1 MAIQKIVSS
10 SFHHKNHF
18 KIQKKSKKTLY
29 VTLFLTLFFALME
42 LFGGLFSN
50 SLSLVGDSFH
60 MFSDVLALGA
70 SMVAIYFET
79 KKPTEKFTYGFLRL
93 EVIVA
98 FLNGIVLIFIATGM
112 IYESVIRFFHP
123 REIDFGSMFFIAL
136 IGLIFNIVITW
147 ILFSSTKKENNIN
160 IKSAMLHFLGDLLNS
175 VGVIISSIIIYFTD
189 FVYIDII
196 MSIIISVIVFIGGYR
211 IAKEAFFIL
220 MEAVPSEVSL
230 EILKNEILSID
241 GIENIHELH
250 VWKNDNEEISLTA
263 HILLN
268 NYERYNNYR
277 IVNEIKEKLSAHNIL
292 HMTIQIE
299 NTGINIHH
307 SE

>member
-1 MAIQKIVSS
+1 MTVQKMVSG
-10 SFHHKNHF
+10 SFHHRNHF

-70 SMVAIYFET
+70 SMVAIYFEA

-93 EVIVA
+93 EVVVA
-98 FLNGIVLIFIATGM
+98 FLNGIVLMLIAAGM
-112 IYESVIRFFHP
+112 IYESVIRFFNP
-123 REIDFGSMFFIAL
+123 KEIDFGSMFFIAL
-136 IGLIFNIVITW
+136 TGLIFNIVITW

-175 VGVIISSIIIYFTD
+175 VGVVISSIIIYFTN

-196 MSIIISVIVFIGGYR
+196 MSVVISVIIFTGGYK
-211 IAKEAFFIL
+211 ISKEAFFIL
-220 MEAVPSEVSL
+220 MEAVPSEINLSAL
-230 EILKNEILSID
+230 RNELLNID
-241 GIENIHELH
+241 GIKNIHELH
-250 VWKNDNEEISLTA
+250 VWKNDNEEISFTA
-263 HILLN
+263 HILLD
-268 NYERYNNYR
+268 NYEKHNNYR
-277 IVNEIKEKLSAHNIL
+277 IINEIKEKLAVHDIF
-292 HMTIQIE
+292 HMTVQIE
-299 NTGINIHH
+299 NTGINVH
-307 SE
+307 

>member
-1 MAIQKIVSS
+1 MTVQEMVSG
-10 SFHHKNHF
+10 SFHHRNHF

-70 SMVAIYFET
+70 SMVAIYFEA

-93 EVIVA
+93 EVVVA
-98 FLNGIVLIFIATGM
+98 FLNGIVLMLISVGM
-112 IYESVIRFFHP
+112 IYESVIRFFNP
-123 REIDFGSMFFIAL
+123 KEIDFGSMFFISL
-136 IGLIFNIVITW
+136 VGLIFNIVITW

-175 VGVIISSIIIYFTD
+175 VGVIISSIIIYFTN

-196 MSIIISVIVFIGGYR
+196 MSVVISVIIFTGGYK
-211 IAKEAFFIL
+211 ISKEAFFIL
-220 MEAVPSEVSL
+220 MEAVPSEIDL
-230 EILKNEILSID
+230 NTLRNELLNID
-241 GIENIHELH
+241 GIKNIHELH
-250 VWKNDNEEISLTA
+250 VWKNDNEEISFTA
-263 HILLN
+263 HILLD
-268 NYERYNNYR
+268 NYEKHNNYR
-277 IVNEIKEKLSAHNIL
+277 IINEIKEKLAVYDIF
-292 HMTIQIE
+292 HMTVQIE
-299 NTGINIHH
+299 NTGINVH
-307 SE
+307 

>member
-1 MAIQKIVSS
+1 MTVQEMVNG
-10 SFHHKNHF
+10 SFHHRNHF

-70 SMVAIYFET
+70 SMVAIYFEA

-93 EVIVA
+93 EVVVA
-98 FLNGIVLIFIATGM
+98 FLNGIVLMLIAVGM
-112 IYESVIRFFHP
+112 IYESVIRFFNP

-147 ILFSSTKKENNIN
+147 ILFSSTKKESNIN

-175 VGVIISSIIIYFTD
+175 VGVIISSIIIYFTN

-196 MSIIISVIVFIGGYR
+196 MSVVISVIIFIGGYK
-211 IAKEAFFIL
+211 ISKEAFFIL
-220 MEAVPSEVSL
+220 MEAVPSEIYL
-230 EILKNEILSID
+230 NTLRNELLNID
-241 GIENIHELH
+241 GIKNIHELH
-250 VWKNDNEEISLTA
+250 VWKNDNEEISFTA
-263 HILLN
+263 HILLD
-268 NYERYNNYR
+268 NYEKHNNYR
-277 IVNEIKEKLSAHNIL
+277 IINEIKEKLTVYDIF
-292 HMTIQIE
+292 HMTVQIE
-299 NTGINIHH
+299 NTGINIH
-307 SE
+307 

>member
-1 MAIQKIVSS
+1 MTVQEMVGS
-10 SFHHKNHF
+10 SFHHRNHF

-70 SMVAIYFET
+70 SMVAIYFEA

-93 EVIVA
+93 EVVVA
-98 FLNGIVLIFIATGM
+98 FLNGIVLMLIAAGM
-112 IYESVIRFFHP
+112 IYESVIRFFNP
-123 REIDFGSMFFIAL
+123 RKIDFGSMFFIAL
-136 IGLIFNIVITW
+136 VGLIFNIVITW

-175 VGVIISSIIIYFTD
+175 VGVIISSIIIYFTN

-196 MSIIISVIVFIGGYR
+196 MSVVISVIIFIGGYK
-211 IAKEAFFIL
+211 ISKEAFFIL
-220 MEAVPSEVSL
+220 MEAVPSEVDL
-230 EILKNEILSID
+230 NMLRNELLNID
-241 GIENIHELH
+241 GIKNIHELH
-250 VWKNDNEEISLTA
+250 VWKNDNEEISFTA
-263 HILLN
+263 HILLD
-268 NYERYNNYR
+268 NYEKHNNYR
-277 IVNEIKEKLSAHNIL
+277 IINEIKQKLAVYDIF
-292 HMTIQIE
+292 HMTVQIE
-299 NTGINIHH
+299 NTGINVH
-307 SE
+307 

>member
-1 MAIQKIVSS
+1 MTVQEMVGS
-10 SFHHKNHF
+10 SFHHRNHF

-70 SMVAIYFET
+70 SMVAIYFEA

-93 EVIVA
+93 EVVVA
-98 FLNGIVLIFIATGM
+98 FLNGIVLMLISVGM
-112 IYESVIRFFHP
+112 IYESVIRFFNP
-123 REIDFGSMFFIAL
+123 KEIDFGSMFFISL
-136 IGLIFNIVITW
+136 VGLIFNIVITW

-175 VGVIISSIIIYFTD
+175 VGVIISSIIIYFTN

-196 MSIIISVIVFIGGYR
+196 MSVVISVIIFTGGYK
-211 IAKEAFFIL
+211 ISKEAFFIL
-220 MEAVPSEVSL
+220 MEAVPSEVDL
-230 EILKNEILSID
+230 NTLRKELLNID
-241 GIENIHELH
+241 GIKNIHELH
-250 VWKNDNEEISLTA
+250 IWKNDNEEISFTA
-263 HILLN
+263 HILLD
-268 NYERYNNYR
+268 NYEKHNNYR
-277 IVNEIKEKLSAHNIL
+277 IINEIKEKLTVYDIF
-292 HMTIQIE
+292 HMTVQIE
-299 NTGINIHH
+299 NTGINVH
-307 SE
+307 

>member
-1 MAIQKIVSS
+1 MTVQEMVGS
-10 SFHHKNHF
+10 SFHHRNHF

-70 SMVAIYFET
+70 SMVAIYFEA

-93 EVIVA
+93 EVVVA
-98 FLNGIVLIFIATGM
+98 FLNGIVLMLIAVGM
-112 IYESVIRFFHP
+112 IYESVIRFFNP

-175 VGVIISSIIIYFTD
+175 VGVIISSIIIYFTN

-196 MSIIISVIVFIGGYR
+196 MSVVISVIIFTGGYK
-211 IAKEAFFIL
+211 ISKEAFFIL
-220 MEAVPSEVSL
+220 MEAVPSEVDL
-230 EILKNEILSID
+230 NMLRNELLNID
-241 GIENIHELH
+241 GIKNIHELH
-250 VWKNDNEEISLTA
+250 VWKNDNEEISFTA
-263 HILLN
+263 HILLD
-268 NYERYNNYR
+268 NYEKHNNYR
-277 IVNEIKEKLSAHNIL
+277 IINEIKKKLTVYDIF
-292 HMTIQIE
+292 HMTVQIE
-299 NTGINIHH
+299 NTGINIH
-307 SE
+307 

>member
-1 MAIQKIVSS
+1 MTVQKMVSG
-10 SFHHKNHF
+10 SFHHRNHF

-70 SMVAIYFET
+70 SMVAIYFEA

-93 EVIVA
+93 EVVVA
-98 FLNGIVLIFIATGM
+98 FLNGIILMLIAAGM
-112 IYESVIRFFHP
+112 IYESVIRFFNP

-175 VGVIISSIIIYFTD
+175 VGVVISSIIIYFTN
-189 FVYIDII
+189 FIYIDII
-196 MSIIISVIVFIGGYR
+196 MSVVISVIIFTGGYK
-211 IAKEAFFIL
+211 ISKEAFFIL
-220 MEAVPSEVSL
+220 MEAVPSEVDL
-230 EILKNEILSID
+230 NTLRNELLNID
-241 GIENIHELH
+241 GIKNIHELH
-250 VWKNDNEEISLTA
+250 VWKNDNEEISFTA
-263 HILLN
+263 HILLD
-268 NYERYNNYR
+268 NYEKHNNYR
-277 IVNEIKEKLSAHNIL
+277 IINEIKQKLAL
-292 HMTIQIE
+292 YDTFHMTVQIE
-299 NTGINIHH
+299 NTGINVH
-307 SE
+307 

>member
-1 MAIQKIVSS
+1 MTVQKMVSG
-10 SFHHKNHF
+10 SFHHRNHF

-70 SMVAIYFET
+70 SMVAIYFEA

-93 EVIVA
+93 EVVVA
-98 FLNGIVLIFIATGM
+98 FLNGIVLMLIAVGM
-112 IYESVIRFFHP
+112 IYESVIRFFNP

-175 VGVIISSIIIYFTD
+175 VGVIISSIIIYFTN

-196 MSIIISVIVFIGGYR
+196 MSVVISVIIFTGGYK
-211 IAKEAFFIL
+211 ISKEAFFIL
-220 MEAVPSEVSL
+220 MEAVPSEVDL
-230 EILKNEILSID
+230 NTLRNELLNID
-241 GIENIHELH
+241 GIKNIHELH
-250 VWKNDNEEISLTA
+250 IWKNDNEEISFTA
-263 HILLN
+263 HILLD
-268 NYERYNNYR
+268 NYEKHNNYR
-277 IVNEIKEKLSAHNIL
+277 IINEIKEKLTVYDIF
-292 HMTIQIE
+292 HMTVQIE
-299 NTGINIHH
+299 NTGINVH
-307 SE
+307 

>member
-1 MAIQKIVSS
+1 MTVQEMVSG
-10 SFHHKNHF
+10 SFHHRNHF

-70 SMVAIYFET
+70 SMVAIYFEA

-93 EVIVA
+93 EVVVA
-98 FLNGIVLIFIATGM
+98 FLNGIVLMLIAVGM
-112 IYESVIRFFHP
+112 IYESVIRFFNP

-196 MSIIISVIVFIGGYR
+196 MSVVISVIIFTGGYK
-211 IAKEAFFIL
+211 ISKEAFFIL
-220 MEAVPSEVSL
+220 MEAVPSEINL
-230 EILKNEILSID
+230 NTLRNELLNID
-241 GIENIHELH
+241 GIKNIHELH
-250 VWKNDNEEISLTA
+250 IWKNDNEEISFTA
-263 HILLN
+263 HILLD
-268 NYERYNNYR
+268 NYEKHNNYR
-277 IVNEIKEKLSAHNIL
+277 IINEIKQKLALYYIF
-292 HMTIQIE
+292 HMTVQIE
-299 NTGINIHH
+299 NTGINVH
-307 SE
+307 

>member
-1 MAIQKIVSS
+1 MTVQEMVGS
-10 SFHHKNHF
+10 SFHHRNHF

-70 SMVAIYFET
+70 SMVAIYFEA

-93 EVIVA
+93 EVVVA
-98 FLNGIVLIFIATGM
+98 FLNGIVLMLIAVGM
-112 IYESVIRFFHP
+112 IYESVIRFFNP

-175 VGVIISSIIIYFTD
+175 VGVIISSIIIYFTN

-196 MSIIISVIVFIGGYR
+196 MSVVISVIIFTGGYK
-211 IAKEAFFIL
+211 ISKEAFFIL
-220 MEAVPSEVSL
+220 MEAVPSEVDL
-230 EILKNEILSID
+230 NTLRKELLNID
-241 GIENIHELH
+241 GIKNIHELH
-250 VWKNDNEEISLTA
+250 VWKNDNEEISFTA
-263 HILLN
+263 HILLD
-268 NYERYNNYR
+268 NYEKHNNYR
-277 IVNEIKEKLSAHNIL
+277 IINEIKEKLTVYDIF
-292 HMTIQIE
+292 HMTVQIE
-299 NTGINIHH
+299 NTGINVH
-307 SE
+307 

>member
-1 MAIQKIVSS
+1 MTVQEMVGS
-10 SFHHKNHF
+10 SFHHRNHF

-70 SMVAIYFET
+70 SMVAIYFEA

-93 EVIVA
+93 EVVVA
-98 FLNGIVLIFIATGM
+98 FLNGIVLMLISVGM
-112 IYESVIRFFHP
+112 IYESVIRFFNP
-123 REIDFGSMFFIAL
+123 KEIDFGSMFFISL
-136 IGLIFNIVITW
+136 VGLIFNIVITW

-175 VGVIISSIIIYFTD
+175 VGVIISSIIIYFTN

-196 MSIIISVIVFIGGYR
+196 MSVVISVIIFTGGYK
-211 IAKEAFFIL
+211 ISKEAFFIL
-220 MEAVPSEVSL
+220 MEAVPSEVDL
-230 EILKNEILSID
+230 NLLRNELLNID
-241 GIENIHELH
+241 GIKNIHELH
-250 VWKNDNEEISLTA
+250 VWKNDNEEISFTA
-263 HILLN
+263 HILLD
-268 NYERYNNYR
+268 NYEKHNNYR
-277 IVNEIKEKLSAHNIL
+277 IINEIKEKLTVYDIF
-292 HMTIQIE
+292 HMTVQIE
-299 NTGINIHH
+299 NTGINVH
-307 SE
+307 

>member
-1 MAIQKIVSS
+1 MTVQEMVGS
-10 SFHHKNHF
+10 SFHHRNHF

-70 SMVAIYFET
+70 SMVAIYFEA

-93 EVIVA
+93 EVVVA
-98 FLNGIVLIFIATGM
+98 FLNGIVLMLIAVGM
-112 IYESVIRFFHP
+112 IYESVIRFFNP

-175 VGVIISSIIIYFTD
+175 VGVIISSIIIYFTN

-196 MSIIISVIVFIGGYR
+196 MSVVISVIIFIGGYK
-211 IAKEAFFIL
+211 ISKEAFFIL
-220 MEAVPSEVSL
+220 MEAVPSEVDL
-230 EILKNEILSID
+230 NMLRNELLNID
-241 GIENIHELH
+241 GIKNIHELH
-250 VWKNDNEEISLTA
+250 VWKNDNEEISFTA
-263 HILLN
+263 HILLD
-268 NYERYNNYR
+268 NYEKHNNYR
-277 IVNEIKEKLSAHNIL
+277 IINEIKKKLTVYDIF
-292 HMTIQIE
+292 HMTVQIE
-299 NTGINIHH
+299 NTGINIH
-307 SE
+307 

>member
-1 MAIQKIVSS
+1 MRVQEMVSG
-10 SFHHKNHF
+10 SFHHRNHF

-70 SMVAIYFET
+70 SMVAIYFEA

-93 EVIVA
+93 EVVVA
-98 FLNGIVLIFIATGM
+98 FLNGIVLMLISVGM
-112 IYESVIRFFHP
+112 IYESVIRFFNP

-175 VGVIISSIIIYFTD
+175 VGVIISSIIIYFTN

-196 MSIIISVIVFIGGYR
+196 MSVVISVIIFTGGYK
-211 IAKEAFFIL
+211 ISKEAFFIL
-220 MEAVPSEVSL
+220 MEAVPSEVDL
-230 EILKNEILSID
+230 NTLRNELLNID
-241 GIENIHELH
+241 GIKNIHELH
-250 VWKNDNEEISLTA
+250 IWKNDNEEISFTA
-263 HILLN
+263 HILLD
-268 NYERYNNYR
+268 NYEKHNNYR
-277 IVNEIKEKLSAHNIL
+277 IINEIKEKLTVYDIF
-292 HMTIQIE
+292 HMTVQIE
-299 NTGINIHH
+299 NTGINVH
-307 SE
+307 

>member
-1 MAIQKIVSS
+1 MTVQEMISGN
-10 SFHHKNHF
+10 FHHRNHF

-70 SMVAIYFET
+70 SMVAIYFEA

-93 EVIVA
+93 EVVVA
-98 FLNGIVLIFIATGM
+98 FLNGIILMLIAVGM
-112 IYESVIRFFHP
+112 IYESVIRFFNP

-175 VGVIISSIIIYFTD
+175 VGVIISSIVIYFTN

-196 MSIIISVIVFIGGYR
+196 MSVLISVIIFTGGYK
-211 IAKEAFFIL
+211 ISKEAFFIL
-220 MEAVPSEVSL
+220 MEAVPSEVDL
-230 EILKNEILSID
+230 NTLRKELLNID
-241 GIENIHELH
+241 GIKNIHELH
-250 VWKNDNEEISLTA
+250 VWKNDNEEISFTA
-263 HILLN
+263 HILLD
-268 NYERYNNYR
+268 NYEKHNNYR
-277 IVNEIKEKLSAHNIL
+277 IINEIKEKLTVYDIF
-292 HMTIQIE
+292 HMTVQIE
-299 NTGINIHH
+299 NTGINVH
-307 SE
+307 

>member
-1 MAIQKIVSS
+1 MRVQEMISGN
-10 SFHHKNHF
+10 FHHRNHF

-70 SMVAIYFET
+70 SMVAIYFEA

-93 EVIVA
+93 EVVVA
-98 FLNGIVLIFIATGM
+98 FLNGIVLMLIAVGM
-112 IYESVIRFFHP
+112 IYESVIRFFNP
-123 REIDFGSMFFIAL
+123 REIDFGSMFFISL
-136 IGLIFNIVITW
+136 TGLIFNIVITW

-175 VGVIISSIIIYFTD
+175 VGVIISSIIIYFTN

-196 MSIIISVIVFIGGYR
+196 MSVVISVIIFIGGYK
-211 IAKEAFFIL
+211 ISKEAFFIL
-220 MEAVPSEVSL
+220 MEAVPSEVDL
-230 EILKNEILSID
+230 NTLRNELLNID
-241 GIENIHELH
+241 GIKNIHELH
-250 VWKNDNEEISLTA
+250 IWKNDNEEISFTA
-263 HILLN
+263 HILLD
-268 NYERYNNYR
+268 NYEKHNNYR
-277 IVNEIKEKLSAHNIL
+277 IINEIKEKLAVYDIF
-292 HMTIQIE
+292 HMTVQIE
-299 NTGINIHH
+299 NTGINVH
-307 SE
+307 

>member
-1 MAIQKIVSS
+1 MTVQEMVGS
-10 SFHHKNHF
+10 SFHHRNHF

-70 SMVAIYFET
+70 SMVAIYFEA

-93 EVIVA
+93 EVVVA
-98 FLNGIVLIFIATGM
+98 FLNGIVLMLISVGM
-112 IYESVIRFFHP
+112 IYESVIRFFNP

-136 IGLIFNIVITW
+136 TGLIFNIVITW

-175 VGVIISSIIIYFTD
+175 VGVIISSIIIYFTN

-196 MSIIISVIVFIGGYR
+196 MSVVISVIIFTGGYK
-211 IAKEAFFIL
+211 ISKEAFFIL
-220 MEAVPSEVSL
+220 MEAVPSEINLSAL
-230 EILKNEILSID
+230 RNELLNID
-241 GIENIHELH
+241 GIKNIHELH
-250 VWKNDNEEISLTA
+250 VWKNDNEEISFTA
-263 HILLN
+263 HILLD
-268 NYERYNNYR
+268 NYEKHNNYR
-277 IVNEIKEKLSAHNIL
+277 IINEIKEKLAVYDIF
-292 HMTIQIE
+292 HMTVQIE
-299 NTGINIHH
+299 NTGINVH
-307 SE
+307 

>member
-1 MAIQKIVSS
+1 MTVQKMVSG
-10 SFHHKNHF
+10 SFHHRNHF

-70 SMVAIYFET
+70 SMVAIYFEA

-93 EVIVA
+93 EVVVA
-98 FLNGIVLIFIATGM
+98 FLNGIVLMLIAVGM
-112 IYESVIRFFHP
+112 IYESVIRFFNP
-123 REIDFGSMFFIAL
+123 REIDFGSMFFISL
-136 IGLIFNIVITW
+136 VGLIFNIVITW

-175 VGVIISSIIIYFTD
+175 VGVIISSIIIYFTN

-196 MSIIISVIVFIGGYR
+196 MSVVISVIIFIGGYK
-211 IAKEAFFIL
+211 ISKEAFFIL
-220 MEAVPSEVSL
+220 MEAVPSEVDL
-230 EILKNEILSID
+230 NMLRNELLNID
-241 GIENIHELH
+241 GIKNIHEFH
-250 VWKNDNEEISLTA
+250 IWKNDNEEISFTA
-263 HILLN
+263 HILLD
-268 NYERYNNYR
+268 NYEKHNNYR
-277 IVNEIKEKLSAHNIL
+277 IINEIKEKLAVYDIF
-292 HMTIQIE
+292 HMTVQIE
-299 NTGINIHH
+299 NTGINVH
-307 SE
+307 

>member
-1 MAIQKIVSS
+1 MTVQEMVSG
-10 SFHHKNHF
+10 SFHHRNHF

-70 SMVAIYFET
+70 SMVAIYFEA

-93 EVIVA
+93 EVVVA
-98 FLNGIVLIFIATGM
+98 FLNGIILMLIAVGM
-112 IYESVIRFFHP
+112 IYESVIRFFNP

-175 VGVIISSIIIYFTD
+175 VGVVISSIIIYFTN
-189 FVYIDII
+189 FIYIDII
-196 MSIIISVIVFIGGYR
+196 MSVVISVIIFTGGYK
-211 IAKEAFFIL
+211 ISKEAFFIL
-220 MEAVPSEVSL
+220 MEAVPSEVDL
-230 EILKNEILSID
+230 NMLRNELLNID
-241 GIENIHELH
+241 GIKNIHELH
-250 VWKNDNEEISLTA
+250 VWKNDNEEISFTA
-263 HILLN
+263 HILLD
-268 NYERYNNYR
+268 NYEKHNNYR
-277 IVNEIKEKLSAHNIL
+277 IINEIKEKLAVYDIF
-292 HMTIQIE
+292 HMTVQIE
-299 NTGINIHH
+299 NTGINVH
-307 SE
+307 

>member
-1 MAIQKIVSS
+1 MTVQKMVSG
-10 SFHHKNHF
+10 SFHHRNHF

-70 SMVAIYFET
+70 SMVAIYFEA

-93 EVIVA
+93 EVVVA
-98 FLNGIVLIFIATGM
+98 FLNGIVLMLIAVGM
-112 IYESVIRFFHP
+112 IYESVIRFFNP

-136 IGLIFNIVITW
+136 VGLIFNIVITW

-175 VGVIISSIIIYFTD
+175 VGVIISSIIIYFTN

-196 MSIIISVIVFIGGYR
+196 MSVLISVIIFTGGYK
-211 IAKEAFFIL
+211 ISKEAFFIL
-220 MEAVPSEVSL
+220 MEAVPSEVDL
-230 EILKNEILSID
+230 NMLRNELLNID
-241 GIENIHELH
+241 GIKNIHEFH
-250 VWKNDNEEISLTA
+250 IWKNDNEEISFTA
-263 HILLN
+263 HILLD
-268 NYERYNNYR
+268 NYEKHNNYR
-277 IVNEIKEKLSAHNIL
+277 IINEIKQKLALYDIF
-292 HMTIQIE
+292 HMTVQIE
-299 NTGINIHH
+299 NTGINVH
-307 SE
+307 

>member
-1 MAIQKIVSS
+1 MTVQEMVGS
-10 SFHHKNHF
+10 SFHHRNHF

-70 SMVAIYFET
+70 SMVAIYFEA

-93 EVIVA
+93 EVVVA
-98 FLNGIVLIFIATGM
+98 FLNGIVLMLIAIGM
-112 IYESVIRFFHP
+112 IYESVIRFFNP

-175 VGVIISSIIIYFTD
+175 VGVIISSIIIYFTN

-196 MSIIISVIVFIGGYR
+196 MSVVISVIIFIGGYK
-211 IAKEAFFIL
+211 ISKEAFFIL
-220 MEAVPSEVSL
+220 MEAVPSEVDL
-230 EILKNEILSID
+230 NTLRKELLNID
-241 GIENIHELH
+241 GIKNIHELH
-250 VWKNDNEEISLTA
+250 VWKNDNEEISFTA
-263 HILLN
+263 HILLD
-268 NYERYNNYR
+268 NYEKHNNYR
-277 IVNEIKEKLSAHNIL
+277 IINEIKEKLTVYDIF
-292 HMTIQIE
+292 HMTVQIE
-299 NTGINIHH
+299 NTGINVH
-307 SE
+307 

>member
-1 MAIQKIVSS
+1 MTVQEMVGSG
-10 SFHHKNHF
+10 FHHRNHF

-70 SMVAIYFET
+70 SMVAIYFEA

-93 EVIVA
+93 EVVVA
-98 FLNGIVLIFIATGM
+98 FLNGIVLMLISVGM
-112 IYESVIRFFHP
+112 IYESVIRFFNP

-175 VGVIISSIIIYFTD
+175 VGVIISSIIIYFTN

-196 MSIIISVIVFIGGYR
+196 MSIVISVIIFTGGYK
-211 IAKEAFFIL
+211 ISKEAFFIL
-220 MEAVPSEVSL
+220 MEAVPSEVDL
-230 EILKNEILSID
+230 NMLRNELLNID
-241 GIENIHELH
+241 GIKNIHELH
-250 VWKNDNEEISLTA
+250 VWKNDNEEISFTA
-263 HILLN
+263 HILLD
-268 NYERYNNYR
+268 NYEKHNNYR
-277 IVNEIKEKLSAHNIL
+277 IINEIKEKLTVYDIF
-292 HMTIQIE
+292 HMTVQIE
-299 NTGINIHH
+299 NTGINVH
-307 SE
+307 

>member
-1 MAIQKIVSS
+1 MTVQEMVGS
-10 SFHHKNHF
+10 SFHHRNHF

-70 SMVAIYFET
+70 SMVAIYFEA

-93 EVIVA
+93 EVVVA
-98 FLNGIVLIFIATGM
+98 FLNGIVLMLISVGM
-112 IYESVIRFFHP
+112 IYESVIRFFNP
-123 REIDFGSMFFIAL
+123 RETDFGSMFFIAL

-175 VGVIISSIIIYFTD
+175 VGVIISSIIIYFTN

-196 MSIIISVIVFIGGYR
+196 MSVVISVIIFIGGYK
-211 IAKEAFFIL
+211 ISKEAFFIL
-220 MEAVPSEVSL
+220 MEAVPSEVDL
-230 EILKNEILSID
+230 NTLRNELLNID
-241 GIENIHELH
+241 GIKNIHELH
-250 VWKNDNEEISLTA
+250 VWKNDNEEISFTA
-263 HILLN
+263 HILLD
-268 NYERYNNYR
+268 NYEKHNNYR
-277 IVNEIKEKLSAHNIL
+277 IINEIKQKLAL
-292 HMTIQIE
+292 YDTFHMTVQIE
-299 NTGINIHH
+299 NTGINVH
-307 SE
+307 

>member
-1 MAIQKIVSS
+1 MTVQEMVGS
-10 SFHHKNHF
+10 SFHHRNHF

-70 SMVAIYFET
+70 SMVAIYFEA

-93 EVIVA
+93 EVVVA
-98 FLNGIVLIFIATGM
+98 FLNGIVLMLISVGM
-112 IYESVIRFFHP
+112 IYESVIRFFNP
-123 REIDFGSMFFIAL
+123 KEIDFGSMFFISL
-136 IGLIFNIVITW
+136 VGLIFNIVITW

-196 MSIIISVIVFIGGYR
+196 MSVVISVIIFIGGYK
-211 IAKEAFFIL
+211 ISKEAFFIL
-220 MEAVPSEVSL
+220 MEAVPSEIDL
-230 EILKNEILSID
+230 NTLRNEILNID
-241 GIENIHELH
+241 GIKNIHELH
-250 VWKNDNEEISLTA
+250 VWKNDNEEISFTA
-263 HILLN
+263 HILLD
-268 NYERYNNYR
+268 NYERHNNYR
-277 IVNEIKEKLSAHNIL
+277 IINEIKEKLVLYNIF
-292 HMTIQIE
+292 HMTVQIE
-299 NTGINIHH
+299 NTGINVH
-307 SE
+307 

>member
-1 MAIQKIVSS
+1 MTVQEMVSG
-10 SFHHKNHF
+10 SFHHRNHF

-70 SMVAIYFET
+70 SMVAIYFEA

-93 EVIVA
+93 EVVVA
-98 FLNGIVLIFIATGM
+98 FLNGIVLMLISAGM
-112 IYESVIRFFHP
+112 IYESVIRFFNP

-136 IGLIFNIVITW
+136 VGLIFNIVITW

-175 VGVIISSIIIYFTD
+175 VGVIISSIIIYFTN

-196 MSIIISVIVFIGGYR
+196 MSVVISVIIFTGGYK
-211 IAKEAFFIL
+211 ISKEAFFIL
-220 MEAVPSEVSL
+220 MEAVPSEVDL
-230 EILKNEILSID
+230 NMLRNELLNID
-241 GIENIHELH
+241 GIKNIHELH
-250 VWKNDNEEISLTA
+250 VWKNDNEEISFTA
-263 HILLN
+263 HILLD
-268 NYERYNNYR
+268 NYEKHNNYR
-277 IVNEIKEKLSAHNIL
+277 IINEIKEKLTVYDIF
-292 HMTIQIE
+292 HMTVQIE
-299 NTGINIHH
+299 NTGINVH
-307 SE
+307 

>member
-1 MAIQKIVSS
+1 MTVQEMVGS
-10 SFHHKNHF
+10 SFHHRNHF

-29 VTLFLTLFFALME
+29 ITLFLTLFFALME

-70 SMVAIYFET
+70 SMVAIYFEA

-93 EVIVA
+93 EVVVA
-98 FLNGIVLIFIATGM
+98 FLNGIVLMLISVGM
-112 IYESVIRFFHP
+112 IYESVIRFFNP

-175 VGVIISSIIIYFTD
+175 VGVIISSIIIYFTN

-196 MSIIISVIVFIGGYR
+196 MSIVISVIIFTGGYK
-211 IAKEAFFIL
+211 ISKEAFFIL
-220 MEAVPSEVSL
+220 MEAVPSEVDL
-230 EILKNEILSID
+230 NTLRMELLNID
-241 GIENIHELH
+241 GIKNIHELH
-250 VWKNDNEEISLTA
+250 VWKNDNEEISFTA
-263 HILLN
+263 HILLD
-268 NYERYNNYR
+268 NYEKHNNYR
-277 IVNEIKEKLSAHNIL
+277 IINEIKEKLTVYDIF
-292 HMTIQIE
+292 HMTVQIE
-299 NTGINIHH
+299 NTGINVH
-307 SE
+307 

>member
-1 MAIQKIVSS
+1 MTVQEMVSG
-10 SFHHKNHF
+10 SFHHRNHF

-70 SMVAIYFET
+70 SMVAIYFEA

-93 EVIVA
+93 EVVVA
-98 FLNGIVLIFIATGM
+98 FLNGIILMLIAVGM
-112 IYESVIRFFHP
+112 IYESVIRFFNP

-175 VGVIISSIIIYFTD
+175 VGVIISSIVIYFTN

-196 MSIIISVIVFIGGYR
+196 MSVVISVIIFIGGYK
-211 IAKEAFFIL
+211 ISKEAFFIL
-220 MEAVPSEVSL
+220 MEAVPSEVDL
-230 EILKNEILSID
+230 NMLRNELLNID
-241 GIENIHELH
+241 GIKNIHELH
-250 VWKNDNEEISLTA
+250 VWKNDNEEISFTA
-263 HILLN
+263 HILLD
-268 NYERYNNYR
+268 NYEKHNNYR
-277 IVNEIKEKLSAHNIL
+277 IINEIKEKLAVYDIF
-292 HMTIQIE
+292 HMTVQIE
-299 NTGINIHH
+299 NTGINVH
-307 SE
+307 

>member
-1 MAIQKIVSS
+1 MTVQEMVGS
-10 SFHHKNHF
+10 SFHHRNHF

-70 SMVAIYFET
+70 SMVAIYFEA

-93 EVIVA
+93 EVVVA
-98 FLNGIVLIFIATGM
+98 FLNGIVLMLISVGM
-112 IYESVIRFFHP
+112 IYESVIRFFNP
-123 REIDFGSMFFIAL
+123 KEIDFGSMFFISL
-136 IGLIFNIVITW
+136 VGLIFNIVITW

-175 VGVIISSIIIYFTD
+175 VGVIISSIIIYFTN

-196 MSIIISVIVFIGGYR
+196 MSVVISVIIFTGGYK
-211 IAKEAFFIL
+211 ISKEAFFIL
-220 MEAVPSEVSL
+220 MEAVPSEVDL
-230 EILKNEILSID
+230 NMLRNELLNID
-241 GIENIHELH
+241 GIKNIHELH
-250 VWKNDNEEISLTA
+250 VWKNDNEEISFTA
-263 HILLN
+263 HILLD
-268 NYERYNNYR
+268 NYEKHNNYR
-277 IVNEIKEKLSAHNIL
+277 IINEIKEKLTVYDIF
-292 HMTIQIE
+292 HMTVQIE
-299 NTGINIHH
+299 NTGINVH
-307 SE
+307 

>member
-1 MAIQKIVSS
+1 MTVQKMVSG
-10 SFHHKNHF
+10 SFHHRNHF

-70 SMVAIYFET
+70 SMVAIYFEA

-93 EVIVA
+93 EVVVA
-98 FLNGIVLIFIATGM
+98 FLNGIVLMLISVGM
-112 IYESVIRFFHP
+112 IYESVIRFFNP
-123 REIDFGSMFFIAL
+123 KEIDFGSMFFISL
-136 IGLIFNIVITW
+136 VGLIFNIVITW

-175 VGVIISSIIIYFTD
+175 VGVIISSIIIYFTN

-196 MSIIISVIVFIGGYR
+196 MSVLISVIIFTGGYK
-211 IAKEAFFIL
+211 ISKEAFFIL
-220 MEAVPSEVSL
+220 MEAVPSEIDL
-230 EILKNEILSID
+230 NTLRKELLNID
-241 GIENIHELH
+241 GIKNIHELH
-250 VWKNDNEEISLTA
+250 VWKNDNEEISFTA
-263 HILLN
+263 HILLD
-268 NYERYNNYR
+268 NYEKHNNYR
-277 IVNEIKEKLSAHNIL
+277 IINEIKEKLTVYDIF
-292 HMTIQIE
+292 HMTVQIE
-299 NTGINIHH
+299 NTGINVH
-307 SE
+307 

>member
-1 MAIQKIVSS
+1 MTVQEMVGG
-10 SFHHKNHF
+10 SFHHRNHF

-70 SMVAIYFET
+70 SMVAIYFEA

-93 EVIVA
+93 EVVVA
-98 FLNGIVLIFIATGM
+98 FLNGIVLMLISVGM
-112 IYESVIRFFHP
+112 IYESVIRFFNP
-123 REIDFGSMFFIAL
+123 KEIDFGSMFFIAL
-136 IGLIFNIVITW
+136 VGLIFNIVITW

-175 VGVIISSIIIYFTD
+175 VGVIISSIIIYFTN

-196 MSIIISVIVFIGGYR
+196 MSVVISVIIFTGGYK
-211 IAKEAFFIL
+211 ISKEAFFIL
-220 MEAVPSEVSL
+220 MEAVPSEINLSAL
-230 EILKNEILSID
+230 RNELLNID
-241 GIENIHELH
+241 GIKNIHELH
-250 VWKNDNEEISLTA
+250 VWKNDNEEISFTA
-263 HILLN
+263 HILLD
-268 NYERYNNYR
+268 NYEKHNNYR
-277 IVNEIKEKLSAHNIL
+277 IINEIKEKLAVYDIF
-292 HMTIQIE
+292 HMTVQIE
-299 NTGINIHH
+299 NTGINVH
-307 SE
+307 

>member
-1 MAIQKIVSS
+1 MTVQEMVSG
-10 SFHHKNHF
+10 SFHHRNHF

-70 SMVAIYFET
+70 SMVAIYFEA

-93 EVIVA
+93 EVVVA
-98 FLNGIVLIFIATGM
+98 FLNGIVLMLISVGM
-112 IYESVIRFFHP
+112 IYESVIRFFNP
-123 REIDFGSMFFIAL
+123 KEIDFGSMFFIAL

-175 VGVIISSIIIYFTD
+175 VGVIISSIIIYFTN

-196 MSIIISVIVFIGGYR
+196 MSVVISVIIFTGGYK
-211 IAKEAFFIL
+211 ISKEAFFIL
-220 MEAVPSEVSL
+220 MEAVPSEVDL
-230 EILKNEILSID
+230 NTLRKELLNID
-241 GIENIHELH
+241 GIKNIHELH
-250 VWKNDNEEISLTA
+250 VWKNDNEEISFTA
-263 HILLN
+263 HILLD
-268 NYERYNNYR
+268 NYEKHNNYR
-277 IVNEIKEKLSAHNIL
+277 IINEIKEKLTVYDIF
-292 HMTIQIE
+292 HMTVQIE
-299 NTGINIHH
+299 NTGINVH
-307 SE
+307 

>member
-1 MAIQKIVSS
+1 MTVQEMVGS
-10 SFHHKNHF
+10 SFHHRNHF

-70 SMVAIYFET
+70 SMVAIYFEA

-93 EVIVA
+93 EVVVA
-98 FLNGIVLIFIATGM
+98 FLNGIVLMLISVGM
-112 IYESVIRFFHP
+112 IYESVIRFFNP
-123 REIDFGSMFFIAL
+123 KEIDFGSMFFISL
-136 IGLIFNIVITW
+136 VGLIFNIVITW

-175 VGVIISSIIIYFTD
+175 VGVIISSIIIYFTN

-196 MSIIISVIVFIGGYR
+196 MSVVISVIIFTGGYK
-211 IAKEAFFIL
+211 ISKEAFFIL
-220 MEAVPSEVSL
+220 MEAVPSEVDL
-230 EILKNEILSID
+230 NTLRKELSNID
-241 GIENIHELH
+241 GIKNIHELH
-250 VWKNDNEEISLTA
+250 VWKNDNEEISFTA
-263 HILLN
+263 HILLD
-268 NYERYNNYR
+268 NYEKHNNYR
-277 IVNEIKEKLSAHNIL
+277 IINEIKEKLTMYDIF
-292 HMTIQIE
+292 HMTVQIE
-299 NTGINIHH
+299 NTGINVH
-307 SE
+307 

>member
-1 MAIQKIVSS
+1 MTVQEMVNG
-10 SFHHKNHF
+10 SFHHRNHF

-93 EVIVA
+93 EVVVA
-98 FLNGIVLIFIATGM
+98 FLNGIVLILIAAGM
-112 IYESVIRFFHP
+112 IYESVIRFFNP
-123 REIDFGSMFFIAL
+123 REIEFGSMFFIAL

-175 VGVIISSIIIYFTD
+175 VGVIISSIIIYFTN

-196 MSIIISVIVFIGGYR
+196 MSVVISVIIFTGGYK
-211 IAKEAFFIL
+211 ISKEAFFIL
-220 MEAVPSEVSL
+220 MEAVPSEVAM
-230 EILKNEILSID
+230 N
-241 GIENIHELH
+241 
-250 VWKNDNEEISLTA
+250 
-263 HILLN
+263 
-268 NYERYNNYR
+268 
-277 IVNEIKEKLSAHNIL
+277 
-292 HMTIQIE
+292 M
-299 NTGINIHH
+299 
-307 SE
+307 

>member
-1 MAIQKIVSS
+1 MTVQKMVSG
-10 SFHHKNHF
+10 SFHHRNHF

-70 SMVAIYFET
+70 SMVAIYFEA

-93 EVIVA
+93 EVVVA
-98 FLNGIVLIFIATGM
+98 FLNGIILMLIAVGM
-112 IYESVIRFFHP
+112 IYESVIRFFNP

-175 VGVIISSIIIYFTD
+175 VGVIISSIIIYFTN

-196 MSIIISVIVFIGGYR
+196 MSVLISVIIFTGGYK
-211 IAKEAFFIL
+211 ISKEAFFIL
-220 MEAVPSEVSL
+220 MEAVPSEVDL
-230 EILKNEILSID
+230 NMLRNELLNID
-241 GIENIHELH
+241 GIKNIHEFH
-250 VWKNDNEEISLTA
+250 IWKNDNEEISFTA
-263 HILLN
+263 HILLD
-268 NYERYNNYR
+268 NYEKHNNYR
-277 IVNEIKEKLSAHNIL
+277 IINEIKQKLALYDII
-292 HMTIQIE
+292 HMTVQIE
-299 NTGINIHH
+299 NTGINIH
-307 SE
+307 

>member
-1 MAIQKIVSS
+1 MRVQEMVSG
-10 SFHHKNHF
+10 SFHHRNHF

-70 SMVAIYFET
+70 SMVAIYFEA

-93 EVIVA
+93 EVVVA
-98 FLNGIVLIFIATGM
+98 FLNGIVLMLISVGM
-112 IYESVIRFFHP
+112 IYESVIRFFNP

-136 IGLIFNIVITW
+136 VGLIFNIVITW

-175 VGVIISSIIIYFTD
+175 VGVIISSIVIYFTN

-196 MSIIISVIVFIGGYR
+196 MSVVISIIIFTGGYK
-211 IAKEAFFIL
+211 ISKEAFFIL
-220 MEAVPSEVSL
+220 MEAVPSEINLSAL
-230 EILKNEILSID
+230 RNELLNID
-241 GIENIHELH
+241 GIKNIHELH
-250 VWKNDNEEISLTA
+250 VWKNDNEEISFTA
-263 HILLN
+263 HILLD
-268 NYERYNNYR
+268 NYEKHNNYR
-277 IVNEIKEKLSAHNIL
+277 IINEIKEKLAVYGIF
-292 HMTIQIE
+292 HMTVQIE
-299 NTGINIHH
+299 NTGINVH
-307 SE
+307 

>member
-1 MAIQKIVSS
+1 MTVQELVGS
-10 SFHHKNHF
+10 SFHHRYHF

-70 SMVAIYFET
+70 SMVAIYFEA

-93 EVIVA
+93 EVVVA
-98 FLNGIVLIFIATGM
+98 FLNGIVLMLISVGM
-112 IYESVIRFFHP
+112 IYESVIRFFNP

-175 VGVIISSIIIYFTD
+175 VGVIISSIIIYFTN

-196 MSIIISVIVFIGGYR
+196 MSVVISVIIFIGGYK
-211 IAKEAFFIL
+211 ISKEAFFIL
-220 MEAVPSEVSL
+220 MEAVPSEIDL
-230 EILKNEILSID
+230 NTLRKELLNID
-241 GIENIHELH
+241 GIKNIHELH
-250 VWKNDNEEISLTA
+250 VWKNDNEEISFTA
-263 HILLN
+263 HILLD
-268 NYERYNNYR
+268 NYEKHNNYR
-277 IVNEIKEKLSAHNIL
+277 IINEIKEKLTVYDIF
-292 HMTIQIE
+292 HMTVQIE
-299 NTGINIHH
+299 NTGINVH
-307 SE
+307 

>member
-1 MAIQKIVSS
+1 MTVQEMVGS
-10 SFHHKNHF
+10 SFHHRNHF

-70 SMVAIYFET
+70 SMVAIYFEA

-93 EVIVA
+93 EVVVA
-98 FLNGIVLIFIATGM
+98 FLNGIILMLIAVGM
-112 IYESVIRFFHP
+112 IYESVIRFFNP

-136 IGLIFNIVITW
+136 TGLIFNIVITW

-196 MSIIISVIVFIGGYR
+196 MSVVISVIIFTGGYK
-211 IAKEAFFIL
+211 ISKEAFFIL
-220 MEAVPSEVSL
+220 MEAVPSEVDL
-230 EILKNEILSID
+230 NTLRNELLNID
-241 GIENIHELH
+241 GIKNIHELH
-250 VWKNDNEEISLTA
+250 VWKNDNEEISFTA
-263 HILLN
+263 HILLD
-268 NYERYNNYR
+268 NYEKHNNYR
-277 IVNEIKEKLSAHNIL
+277 IINEIKEKLTVYDIF
-292 HMTIQIE
+292 HMTVQIE
-299 NTGINIHH
+299 NTGINVH
-307 SE
+307 

>member
-1 MAIQKIVSS
+1 MTVQEMVGS
-10 SFHHKNHF
+10 SFHHRNHF

-70 SMVAIYFET
+70 SMVAIYFEA

-93 EVIVA
+93 EVVVA
-98 FLNGIVLIFIATGM
+98 FLNGIVLMLIAVGM
-112 IYESVIRFFHP
+112 IYESVIRFFNP
-123 REIDFGSMFFIAL
+123 KEIDFGSMFFIAL
-136 IGLIFNIVITW
+136 TGLIFNIVITW

-175 VGVIISSIIIYFTD
+175 VGVVISSIIIYFTN

-196 MSIIISVIVFIGGYR
+196 MSVVISVIIFTGGYK
-211 IAKEAFFIL
+211 ISKEAFFIL
-220 MEAVPSEVSL
+220 MEAVPSEVDL
-230 EILKNEILSID
+230 NMLRNELLNID
-241 GIENIHELH
+241 GIKNIHELH
-250 VWKNDNEEISLTA
+250 VWKNDNEEISFTA
-263 HILLN
+263 HILLD
-268 NYERYNNYR
+268 NYEKHNNYR
-277 IVNEIKEKLSAHNIL
+277 IINEIKEKLAVYDIF
-292 HMTIQIE
+292 HMTVQIE
-299 NTGINIHH
+299 NTGINVH
-307 SE
+307 

>member
-1 MAIQKIVSS
+1 MTVQEMVGS
-10 SFHHKNHF
+10 SFHHRNHF

-70 SMVAIYFET
+70 SMVAIYFEA

-93 EVIVA
+93 EVVVA
-98 FLNGIVLIFIATGM
+98 FLNGIVLMLISVGM
-112 IYESVIRFFHP
+112 IYESVIRFFNP

-136 IGLIFNIVITW
+136 IGLIFNIVITC

-175 VGVIISSIIIYFTD
+175 VGVIISSIIIYFTN

-196 MSIIISVIVFIGGYR
+196 MSVVISVIIFTGGYK
-211 IAKEAFFIL
+211 ISKEAFFIL
-220 MEAVPSEVSL
+220 MEAVPSEIDL
-230 EILKNEILSID
+230 NTLRKELLNID
-241 GIENIHELH
+241 GIKNIHELH
-250 VWKNDNEEISLTA
+250 VWKNDNEEISFTA
-263 HILLN
+263 HILLD
-268 NYERYNNYR
+268 NYEKHNNYR
-277 IVNEIKEKLSAHNIL
+277 IINEIKEKLTVYDIF
-292 HMTIQIE
+292 HMTVQIE
-299 NTGINIHH
+299 NTGINVH
-307 SE
+307 